1 MTHRFVIQHPSLDP
15 ATVAEF
21 HALLGRPPDRGDD
34 ASAIWE
40 RVAVD
45 MSRAG
50 ELARRRGVD
59 ANLVPMS
66 RRLADFRLI
75 AFDMDSTLITIECI
89 DEIADFAGRKAD
101 VAAITEASM
110 RGEIPDFAQSL
121 RQRVA
126 LLAGLDEK
134 VLERVYRERLRLS
147 PGADRLLAAVRTAGL
162 KILLVSG
169 GFTYFTDRLSSR
181 LSIDYTRAN
190 ALEIIDGRLTGQ
202 VIGPIV
208 DADLKRETVLETCA
222 AIGCSPAEAIVVG
235 DGANDLKMMAVA
247 GVSVA
252 YRAKPVV
259 RASTTYGIDHNG
271 LDAILGLLD

>member
-1 MTHRFVIQHPSLDP
+1 MTQRFIIQRPGLAP

-21 HALLGRPPDRGDD
+21 SALLGRPPDRVDN
-34 ASAIWE
+34 ASATWE
-40 RVAVD
+40 HADVD
-45 MSRAG
+45 TRRSG
-50 ELARRRGVD
+50 EIAARHGVD
-59 ANLVPMS
+59 ANLLPTGC
-66 RRLADFRLI
+66 RLADFRLI

-89 DEIADFAGRKAD
+89 DEIAEFAGRKAD

-126 LLAGLDEK
+126 LLAGLDES
-134 VLERVYRERLRLS
+134 VLKQVYEERLRLS
-147 PGADRLLAAVRTAGL
+147 PGAEDLLDAARAAGL

-169 GFTYFTDRLSSR
+169 GFTYFTERLRSR
-181 LSIDYTRAN
+181 LPIDYTRAN
-190 ALEIIDGRLTGQ
+190 TLEIIDGKLSGR
-202 VIGPIV
+202 VFDPIV
-208 DADLKRETVLETCA
+208 DADLKRDTVLETCA
-222 AIGCSPAEAIVVG
+222 AIGCDPAEAIVVG

-259 RASTTYGIDHNG
+259 RAGSMLGIEHNG
-271 LDAILGLLD
+271 LDAIVGLLS